1 MKTIK
6 VGLGT
11 CGVSAGGDKTYEAIK
26 HEVELKNIQAIVK
39 ETGCNGM
46 CYREPLMEVIDEDR
60 NSYMYGEVTPER
72 ARRIISEH
80 VVDGTPVDE
89 WVVQGVKPTEDDLF
103 FKKQKRIVLR
113 NCGIINPNSIE
124 EYMAAGGYQAIRKIL
139 KESTPEQVIETITAS
154 GLRGRGGGGFL
165 TGVKWRFCRQSS
177 GDVKYIICNAD
188 EGDPGAFMDR
198 STLEG
203 DPHSVLEG
211 MMICA
216 YAIGA
221 GEGYIY
227 VRAEYPKA
235 VQRLRD
241 AIRQLLEKGFL
252 GTHIFG
258 SDMNFFIRIKEG
270 AGAFV
275 CGEETALIA
284 SIEGKRGMPRFR
296 PPFPAQSG
304 LWGKPTNINNV
315 ETYANVPWI
324 ITNGA
329 EAFSSMGTEN
339 SKGSKVFAL
348 AGKILRGGLAEVPM
362 GITINEIVYEIGGG
376 IKGDKKFK
384 AVQMGGPSGGCIPA
398 SMGDLRIDYQQ
409 INKTGAIM
417 GSGGLV
423 VMDETTCMVDMAK
436 FFLRFTQDESC
447 GKCTFCR
454 IGTTRMLEIL
464 ERITDGKGEESDIPL
479 LQHLA
484 YQIKNNSICG
494 LGQTAPN
501 PVLTTLKYFPE
512 EYEAHIRHKKC
523 PAHSCPALLTYTIL
537 EDACKGCMACAKACP
552 VEAISGEKK
561 KVHTINQALC
571 IRCGKCFESCKLSA
585 VLKDYGGDDHD
596 RTTENKNQ

>member
-26 HEVELKNIQAIVK
+26 HEIELKNIQAIVK

-60 NSYMYGEVTPER
+60 HSYMYGDVTPEK

-80 VVDGTPVDE
+80 VVNGTPVDE
-89 WVVQGVKPTEDDLF
+89 WVVQGGGPAEDDLF

-124 EYMAAGGYQAIRKIL
+124 EYMAAGGYEAIRKIL
-139 KESTPEQVIETITAS
+139 KESTPEQVIETIIAS

-165 TGVKWRFCRQSS
+165 TGMKWRFCRQSP
-177 GDVKYIICNAD
+177 GDMKYIICNAD

-252 GTHIFG
+252 GEHIFG

-315 ETYANVPWI
+315 ETFANLPWI
-324 ITNGA
+324 IANGA

-464 ERITDGKGEESDIPL
+464 ERITDGKGEEGDIPL
-479 LQHLA
+479 LQQLA
-484 YQIKNNSICG
+484 YQIKNNTICG

-512 EYEAHIRHKKC
+512 EYEAHILHKKC

-561 KVHTINQALC
+561 KAHKIDPALC
-571 IRCGKCFESCKLSA
+571 IRCGKCYESCKLSA
-585 VLKDYGGDDHD
+585 VLKD
-596 RTTENKNQ
+596 

>member
-26 HEVELKNIQAIVK
+26 HEIEQKNIQAIVK

-60 NSYMYGEVTPER
+60 NSYMYGEVTPEK

-89 WVVQGVKPTEDDLF
+89 WIVQGGASTEDDLF

-124 EYMAAGGYQAIRKIL
+124 EYMAMGGYQAIRKVL

-165 TGVKWRFCRQSS
+165 TGVKWRFCRQSP

-258 SDMNFFIRIKEG
+258 SDMDFFIRIKEG

-348 AGKILRGGLAEVPM
+348 AGKIRRGGLAEVPM

-376 IKGDKKFK
+376 IKEDKKFK

-464 ERITDGKGEESDIPL
+464 ERITDGKGEEGDIPL

-484 YQIKNNSICG
+484 YQIKNNAICG

-512 EYEAHIRHKKC
+512 EYEAHILHKKC
-523 PAHSCPALLTYTIL
+523 PAHSCPALLTYTIR

-561 KVHTINQALC
+561 KAHTINQALC

-585 VLKDYGGDDHD
+585 VLKD
-596 RTTENKNQ
+596 

>member
-26 HEVELKNIQAIVK
+26 HEIEQQSIQATVK

-46 CYREPLMEVIDEDR
+46 CYREPLMEVIDEHL
-60 NSYMYGEVTPER
+60 NSYLYGEVTPER
-72 ARRIISEH
+72 AKRIMTEH
-80 VVDGTPVDE
+80 VLNGTPVDE
-89 WVVQGVKPTEDDLF
+89 WIVQGGMPTEDDLF
-103 FKKQKRIVLR
+103 LRKQKRIVLR
-113 NCGIINPNSIE
+113 NCGIIDPNSIE
-124 EYMAAGGYQAIRKIL
+124 EYMAVGGYQAIQKVL
-139 KESTPEQVIETITAS
+139 KEYSPNQVIEAVIAS

-165 TGVKWRFCRQSS
+165 TGVKWRFCRQSP
-177 GDVKYIICNAD
+177 GTIKYIICNAD

-221 GEGYIY
+221 EEGYIY
-227 VRAEYPKA
+227 ARAEYPKA
-235 VQRLRD
+235 VQRLKD
-241 AIRQLLEKGFL
+241 AIRNLLAKGFL
-252 GTHIFG
+252 GKGIFG
-258 SDMNFFIRIKEG
+258 SNTNFSIKIKEG

-304 LWGKPTNINNV
+304 LWAKPTNINNV
-315 ETYANVPWI
+315 ETYANIPWI
-324 ITNGA
+324 IVNGP

-348 AGKILRGGLAEVPM
+348 AGKIQRGGLAEVPM

-376 IKGDKKFK
+376 IKGGKKFK

-398 SMGDLRIDYQQ
+398 SMGDLQIDYQQ

-454 IGTTRMLEIL
+454 VGTKRMLEIL
-464 ERITDGKGEESDIPL
+464 ERITDGKGQEGDVEL
-479 LQHLA
+479 LRHLA
-484 YQIKNNSICG
+484 YQIRNNTICG

-512 EYEAHIRHKKC
+512 EYEAHIKHKKC
-523 PAHSCPALLTYTIL
+523 PAHSCPALLTYSIK
-537 EDACKGCMACAKACP
+537 EEACKGCMACAKACP
-552 VEAISGEKK
+552 VEAVSGEKK
-561 KVHTINQALC
+561 KVHVIDPALC
-571 IRCGKCFESCKLSA
+571 IRCGKCFETCKFDA
-585 VLKDYGGDDHD
+585 VLKD
-596 RTTENKNQ
+596 